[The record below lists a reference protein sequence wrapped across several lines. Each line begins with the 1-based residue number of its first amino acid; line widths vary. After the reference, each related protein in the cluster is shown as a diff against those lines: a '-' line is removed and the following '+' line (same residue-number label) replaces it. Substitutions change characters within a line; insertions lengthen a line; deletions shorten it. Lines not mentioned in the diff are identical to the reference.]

1 MNIDVVIVIKMAE
14 PPGKERRENKNNQHV
29 NRRHDDTRLE
39 NLHVFPT
46 RAYKFENFH
55 AHLVSFKADEDDRRI
70 CLYRVK
76 GNSPSQASFVTTCWL
91 RIQVKSR
98 RWFNVL
104 LL

>member
-39 NLHVFPT
+39 NLHVFPK

-55 AHLVSFKADEDDRRI
+55 AHLVRSVFSLRKLNKAGQFQGRR
-70 CLYRVK
+70 R
-76 GNSPSQASFVTTCWL
+76 
-91 RIQVKSR
+91 
-98 RWFNVL
+98 
-104 LL
+104 

>member
-29 NRRHDDTRLE
+29 NRRHDDTHLE

-55 AHLVSFKADEDDRRI
+55 AHLVRSVFSLRKLNKAGQFQGRR
-70 CLYRVK
+70 R
-76 GNSPSQASFVTTCWL
+76 
-91 RIQVKSR
+91 
-98 RWFNVL
+98 
-104 LL
+104 